1 MQISGYQVFSLLEGT
16 FLLDGGSMFGIV
28 PRPLWARHHPP
39 DERGRIVMA
48 LRCLL
53 LVGEGR
59 RILVDAGLGERFRG
73 KSEEIY
79 RYRANGGG
87 LSAQLARLGVRPDD
101 ITDVIASHLHF
112 DHVGGLLSAGAAG
125 ALTPVFPRARVH
137 LQREGWEWARAPS
150 LWDEASFFQQ
160 DLDVWER
167 TLELDFL
174 SGDAELAPRLRVRAN
189 AGHTPGHQVVIVG
202 EGSETLVFC
211 ADLIPTATHL
221 RLPYIMAYD
230 QRPLQTL
237 EEKEILLAQ
246 ALEEDWI
253 LVFEHDPFVA
263 ACRLQEKDGRAEAA
277 EAVCLNLPAPR

>member
-1 MQISGYQVFSLLEGT
+1 MNISDYQVFSVLDGT

-53 LVGEGR
+53 LVGERR
-59 RILVDAGLGERFRG
+59 RILIDAGLGERFAG
-73 KSEEIY
+73 KSQDIY
-79 RYRANGGG
+79 CYRASGGG
-87 LSAQLARLGVRPDD
+87 LVPNLARLGLRPED

-112 DHVGGLLSAGAAG
+112 DHVGGLLSAGPDG
-125 ALTPVFPRARVH
+125 ALRPVFPRARLHV
-137 LQREGWEWARAPS
+137 QRDGWEWARNPS

-167 TLELDFL
+167 AMDLSLL
-174 SGDAELAPRLRVRAN
+174 SGDAEIAAGVRVRAN
-189 AGHTPGHQVVIVG
+189 AGHTPGHQVVIIG
-202 EGSETLVFC
+202 EGSSTLVFC

-237 EEKEILLAQ
+237 EEKELLLAQ
-246 ALEEDWI
+246 ALEEDWM
-253 LVFEHDPFVA
+253 LAFEHDPFVA
-263 ACRLQEKDGRAEAA
+263 ACRLREKDGRAVAGDG
-277 EAVCLNLPAPR
+277 VCLNRPA